1 MDIGWFASYSCL
13 DPYVGFILFPQKCNY
28 CKTVLNYY
36 VHCWNTVCVHAH
48 VHMLGQGQRES
59 RISHPKKNTDSEKD
73 VALYVLV
80 TDHTQT
86 A

>member
-1 MDIGWFASYSCL
+1 MVCKLLCL
-13 DPYVGFILFPQKCNY
+13 DPYVGFILFPQEMQLLQNCFKLLRALLEY
-28 CKTVLNYY
+28 C
-36 VHCWNTVCVHAH
+36 VCVHAH

-59 RISHPKKNTDSEKD
+59 RISPPKKNTDSEKD

>member
-1 MDIGWFASYSCL
+1 M
-13 DPYVGFILFPQKCNY
+13 
-28 CKTVLNYY
+28 
-36 VHCWNTVCVHAH
+36 HAH

-59 RISHPKKNTDSEKD
+59 HISHPKKNTDSEKD